1 MRPPIERRTP
11 RTFGLGRFAWP
22 GRSSRTGPL
31 LDGPDGGPHDRPTG
45 LRTLILAA
53 GVGAGHNQAG
63 NAVEHALAQLPEVD
77 QVLNIDILET
87 TNEAFQKLYD
97 DGYFAL
103 VDEAPW
109 VVGWGYDSQDSP
121 FKLAP
126 LVQWWDQLNTT
137 AVVRR
142 IRDYDPDVVICT
154 HYLPARLVSLML
166 ARRQLRASLSVV
178 TTDYDFQGLWLTS
191 PFNHFFVARDEAYE
205 HMANLGVPRD
215 RIRVSGIPVRH
226 GLADHVDAAAVR
238 KRFGLHPR
246 LPIVLIS
253 AGASGGSYTL
263 NIVRQVRRSD
273 QRFQAVVV
281 CGRNQQLRGQI
292 AEIVKNDPE
301 RFRVL
306 GYTTEMADLM
316 RISTLFVGKPGGLSS
331 SECMAAGLPMA
342 IINPIPGQ
350 EVRNAD
356 FLVEEGAAVRCN
368 YATTV
373 GYKIDSLL
381 ADHGRLRAMA
391 ANARRIGRP
400 DAGHAVATDSLAS
413 PVQPLWI
420 GREAKKSM
428 LLAGEE
434 GIPAADLPDE
444 RMLRSLTDPVTG
456 ASLALVT
463 QAQLRPLGVTDW
475 STSVRVSRKA
485 LRALVWQP
493 DNLDLVVTCR
503 WLLGAERSRIFG
515 LS

>member
-1 MRPPIERRTP
+1 M
-11 RTFGLGRFAWP
+11 
-22 GRSSRTGPL
+22 
-31 LDGPDGGPHDRPTG
+31 G

-63 NAVEHALAQLPEVD
+63 SAVERALAQIPDVD
-77 QVLNIDILET
+77 QVLRIDILET

-103 VDEAPW
+103 VAEAPW

-142 IRDYDPDVVICT
+142 IRAYDPDLVICT
-154 HYLPARLVSLML
+154 HFLPARLVALML

-191 PFNHFFVARDEAYE
+191 PFNHFFVAREEAHQ
-205 HMANLGVPRD
+205 HMTNLGVPRD
-215 RIRVSGIPVRH
+215 RVQVSGIPVRP
-226 GLADHVDAAAVR
+226 GLGDPVDAGAIR

-253 AGASGGSYTL
+253 AGASGGGYTL
-263 NIVRQVRRSD
+263 SIVRQVRRSE

-281 CGRNQQLRGQI
+281 CGHNEELRRQVEEVAGQSP
-292 AEIVKNDPE
+292 D

-306 GYTTEMADLM
+306 GYTSEMADLM
-316 RISTLFVGKPGGLSS
+316 RVASLFVGKPGGLSS
-331 SECMAAGLPMA
+331 SECMAAGLPMV

-356 FLVEEGAAVRCN
+356 VLVEEGAAVRCN

-373 GYKIDSLL
+373 GYKIDTVL
-381 ADHGRLRAMA
+381 ADPARLRAMA

-400 DAGHAVATDSLAS
+400 DAGQIVAKGSLE
-413 PVQPLWI
+413 VLTQPLWI
-420 GREAKKSM
+420 SREAQKSM
-428 LLAGEE
+428 LLASEE
-434 GIPAADLPDE
+434 GMPAADLPDE
-444 RMLRSLTDPVTG
+444 RKLQTLTDPTTG
-456 ASLALVT
+456 ASLGLLT
-463 QAQLRPLGVTDW
+463 RAQLRPLGVTSW
-475 STSVRVSRKA
+475 STSVRISRRT
-485 LRALVWQP
+485 LRTLRWQP
-493 DNLDLVVTCR
+493 DNLDLVVTSR
-503 WLLGAERSRIFG
+503 WLLGGERSRIFG
-515 LS
+515 VS